1 MRDRLTRFSQAA
13 GAQVPDATAM
23 AVILL
28 IVLIAASLALG
39 NDFTATSD
47 AFYRG
52 LWMLLAFSMQMT
64 LLLVLSSVLSTIPFF
79 RTSVLA
85 LAGLPR
91 SSAQVFLL
99 ATLLTASLSYLYW
112 GLGLALGP
120 LIAVHFAR
128 AAQGRGVRI
137 DFPCLLASQF
147 AAQSVWQYGLSSTPS
162 LLVATPGHFLEKT
175 TGIMPLATTIW
186 SRPAIL
192 LVIAFTLALA
202 LLARLLMPRDA
213 QQISAFPDAS
223 ALAQPAD
230 PAPAPSGTPRGLGA
244 WSENTRVFPLL
255 LAAIIAGWLFHH
267 FVTKGAGLDLNSMV
281 TVLLFGVLLLQRNLA
296 EFSRGLRSAVLC
308 CWPIL
313 VLYQVYGGIAGVLQF
328 TNVGETLARFF
339 AGISTPLTFPL
350 VTAIAGTV
358 VAIFVPSSGGQWI
371 IQGFVTSQAASHL
384 GASAQQGLLA
394 LGVGDQMGN
403 LITPFWIVVAA
414 GIARVNFRT
423 MFGYCVLFSVL
434 WFVLGVGIFTFM
446 PPAHG

>member
-79 RTSVLA
+79 RTSVLK

-91 SSAQVFLL
+91 SAIQAFLL

-128 AAQGRGVRI
+128 AAQARGIRI

-162 LLVATPGHFLEKT
+162 LLVATPGHFLEQT

-202 LLARLLMPRDA
+202 VLARLLMPRDP
-213 QQISAFPDAS
+213 QQISAFPEAS
-223 ALAQPAD
+223 ALAQAAE
-230 PAPAPSGTPRGLGA
+230 PAPAASGSPRGLGA

-255 LAAIIAGWLFHH
+255 LAAIISGWLFHH
-267 FVTKGAGLDLNSMV
+267 FVTRAAGLDLNSMV
-281 TVLLFGVLLLQRNLA
+281 TLLLFGVLLLQRNLA
-296 EFSRGLRSAVLC
+296 EFSRGLRTAVLC

-313 VLYQVYGGIAGVLQF
+313 VLYQVYGGIAGVLQY
-328 TNVGETLARFF
+328 TSVGETLARFF

-358 VAIFVPSSGGQWI
+358 IAIFVPSSGGQWI
-371 IQGFVTSQAASHL
+371 IQGFVTSEAASHL

-414 GIARVNFRT
+414 GIARINFRT

-434 WFVLGVGIFTFM
+434 WFVLGVGIFTFI
-446 PPAHG
+446 PPAQG

>member
-1 MRDRLTRFSQAA
+1 MRNRLTRFSQAA

-28 IVLIAASLALG
+28 IILIAASLALG

-79 RTSVLA
+79 RASVLK
-85 LAGLPR
+85 LAALPR
-91 SSAQVFLL
+91 SAAQAFLL

-128 AAQGRGVRI
+128 AAQARGIRI

-162 LLVATPGHFLEKT
+162 LLVATPGHFLEQT

-202 LLARLLMPRDA
+202 VLARLLMPRDA

-223 ALAQPAD
+223 ALAQAAE
-230 PAPAPSGTPRGLGA
+230 PAPASSGAPRGLGA

-281 TVLLFGVLLLQRNLA
+281 TLLLFGVLLLQRNLA

-313 VLYQVYGGIAGVLQF
+313 VLYQVYGGIAGVLQY
-328 TNVGETLARFF
+328 TSVGETLAQFF

-358 VAIFVPSSGGQWI
+358 IAIFVPSSGGQWI
-371 IQGFVTSQAASHL
+371 IQGFVTSQTASHL

-414 GIARVNFRT
+414 GIARINFRT

-434 WFVLGVGIFTFM
+434 WFVLGVGIFTFV